1 MSNAL
6 LPKNSTKLEKALD
19 EQTQRIDALPVTF
32 ARLVDADTC
41 PLSFLPWLAWS
52 RRVEYW
58 DGQWSESKK
67 RDVVKGARA
76 FNAQRGTKSTLA
88 QAMENLGI
96 GHNLLAW
103 HELSPKGTPYTF
115 TVKITSGRVSVQ
127 QQQEIYT
134 ALDSVKSAR
143 DQFSVDASVVTTAN
157 FFVAGACQTGNTTY
171 LSTPNVGINNG

>member
-1 MSNAL
+1 MSKGL

-32 ARLVDADTC
+32 ASLIDADSC
-41 PLSFLPWLAWS
+41 PEAFLPWLAWS

-58 DGQWSESKK
+58 DGQWSEAKK

-76 FNAQRGTKSTLA
+76 FNAQRGTKNTLT

-96 GHNLLAW
+96 GHSLLAW

-143 DQFSVDASVVTTAN
+143 DQFSIDASVVN
-157 FFVAGACQTGNTTY
+157 GSQFYVAGACRTGNVTY
-171 LSTPNVGINNG
+171 LSTPNA

>member
-19 EQTQRIDALPVTF
+19 EQTQRVDALPVTF
-32 ARLVDADTC
+32 ASLIDADSC
-41 PLSFLPWLAWS
+41 PAAFLPWLAWA

-58 DGQWSESKK
+58 DGKWSEAKK

-88 QAMENLGI
+88 QAMENIGLG
-96 GHNLLAW
+96 HSLLAW
-103 HELSPKGTPYTF
+103 HELNPKGEPHTF

-127 QQQEIYT
+127 EQQEIYT

-143 DQFSVDASVVTTAN
+143 DQFSIDASVVN
-157 FFVAGACQTGNTTY
+157 GSQFYVAGACRTGNVTY
-171 LSTPNVGINNG
+171 LSTPNA